1 MAYAKAFMV
10 KVLEEGIS
18 DPESFANKLTDK
30 RYAEFARTY
39 NFAAG
44 GVDTNLINI
53 PFDKL
58 QIRSGGYGILDVIF
72 LPGTKLGWAV
82 GGGGTIFG
90 SKDGGATWQK
100 DKSADD
106 LPTNLYKI
114 KFFGDTGYILG
125 SNGVLL
131 RLA

>member
-1 MAYAKAFMV
+1 M
-10 KVLEEGIS
+10 
-18 DPESFANKLTDK
+18 
-30 RYAEFARTY
+30 
-39 NFAAG
+39 
-44 GVDTNLINI
+44 INI
-53 PFDKL
+53 PFEKL
-58 QIRSGGYGILDVIF
+58 QIKSGGYGILDVVF
-72 LPGTKLGWAV
+72 VPGTKIGWAV

-114 KFFGDTGYILG
+114 KFFGKTGYILG

-131 RLA
+131 RIEQAV